1 MDSLKE
7 IVSFMNIDSRL
18 DLKAVSVSHVLSKLK
33 ENLIDGV
40 TFDQIINVL
49 RLRSDRVG

>member
-7 IVSFMNIDSRL
+7 IVSFMNVDSRL

-33 ENLIDGV
+33 ENLIV